1 MNIADLKP
9 APYNPR
15 KITGEALAGL
25 TASLRA
31 FGDLSG
37 ITLNRTSGN
46 LVAGHQRLAA
56 LKAEHGAGLK
66 LEGDPDADTLAIV
79 TPGGARFKVR
89 VVEMDE
95 TTERA
100 ANIAANNPHVAGEFD
115 FAALDGMLEGLKAD
129 GFPEFEELR
138 FDALT
143 AHKGEAT
150 ALDDGELA
158 ESNTSLLNYK
168 VIIDCVGESEQFE
181 LIERFDQEGLKCRAL
196 IV

>member
-1 MNIADLKP
+1 MKIEDLKP

-15 KITGEALAGL
+15 KISGEAMDGLA
-25 TASLRA
+25 ASLRA

-37 ITLNRTSGN
+37 LTWNRASGN
-46 LVAGHQRLAA
+46 LVAGHQRLAV
-56 LKAEHGAGLK
+56 LKREHGAGLK
-66 LEGDPDADTLAIV
+66 LDGDPAKDTLAIV
-79 TPGGARFKVR
+79 TPTGERFKVR
-89 VVEMDE
+89 AVEMDE

-143 AHKGEAT
+143 SAPSGGDEEQGEQDASQVPGN
-150 ALDDGELA
+150 LSYKIIVDCKDEQEQFRLIEKFDGE
-158 ESNTSLLNYK
+158 
-168 VIIDCVGESEQFE
+168 
-181 LIERFDQEGLKCRAL
+181 GLTCRVL